1 MPPKLKGSSTPMMDC
16 SLRIVYK
23 QLVDE
28 FHPIV
33 QELNEAGYSVEQSI
47 EAVEQHEELERAMD
61 YLLNLEEEGEIIQT
75 STSDEEHQYQEERV
89 VEPVEDSHQESE
101 M

>member
-1 MPPKLKGSSTPMMDC
+1 MMDC
-16 SLRIVYK
+16 SIRIVYK

-33 QELNEAGYSVEQSI
+33 QELGKAGYSLEQSI
-47 EAVEQHEELERAMD
+47 EAVKQNDELEGAMD
-61 YLLNLEEEGEIIQT
+61 YLLNLLNLEGGDVIQT
-75 STSDEEHQYQEERV
+75 STSDEGHQHQQERAV
-89 VEPVEDSHQESE
+89 QPVEQSHQESG

>member
-33 QELNEAGYSVEQSI
+33 QELGEAGYSVEESI
-47 EAVEQHEELERAMD
+47 DAVEQYEGLEGAMD

-89 VEPVEDSHQESE
+89 VEPVEESHQKSGK
-101 M
+101 

>member
-1 MPPKLKGSSTPMMDC
+1 MAPKLKGSSTPMMDC

-61 YLLNLEEEGEIIQT
+61 YLLNLEEEGETIQT
-75 STSDEEHQYQEERV
+75 STSDEEDQYQEERV
-89 VEPVEDSHQESE
+89 VELVEDSHQESG

>member
-28 FHPIV
+28 FHPNV
-33 QELNEAGYSVEQSI
+33 QELGEAGYSMEQSI
-47 EAVEQHEELERAMD
+47 EAVEQHEGLEGAMD
-61 YLLNLEEEGEIIQT
+61 YLLSLQEEGEIIQT
-75 STSDEEHQYQEERV
+75 SISDEGHQYQERV
-89 VEPVEDSHQESE
+89 VEPVEELHQESG

>member
-1 MPPKLKGSSTPMMDC
+1 MMDC
-16 SLRIVYK
+16 SIRIVYK

-33 QELNEAGYSVEQSI
+33 QELGKAGYSLEQSI
-47 EAVEQHEELERAMD
+47 EAVKQNDELEGAMD
-61 YLLNLEEEGEIIQT
+61 YLLNLEGGDVIQT
-75 STSDEEHQYQEERV
+75 STSDEGHQHQQGRAV
-89 VEPVEDSHQESE
+89 KPVEQSHQESG

>member
-61 YLLNLEEEGEIIQT
+61 YLLNLEEEGETIQT
-75 STSDEEHQYQEERV
+75 STSDEEDQYQEERV
-89 VEPVEDSHQESE
+89 VEPVEDSHQESG